1 MHKHIDDV
9 EFTIFD
15 TETTGLEPQSGDRIV
30 EIAAVRLK
38 GEEKIA
44 EFSSLVNPH
53 RQISEAAFKVNRI
66 TPLMLE
72 RAPDIETV
80 MPKFLSFIQDS
91 CLCSYNAGF
100 DLEFLNNELKLMGR
114 KGLEKVAVVDLLTM
128 ARRLIPGLERYSLG
142 FVSERLGIKFM
153 QEHRALSDVELT
165 LKLFTKLK
173 NMLKAKGIVDFVNFT
188 SLFGINAHFLDDII
202 NQKISQIQQ
211 AIALGVKLKI
221 KYISSSSAEVTERQV
236 MPKEVRQDKGRTYL
250 IGYCFL
256 RNDERSFRLDSIL
269 HLEIDNET

>member
-9 EFTIFD
+9 DFTIFD

-30 EIAAVRLK
+30 EIAAVRLR

-72 RAPDIETV
+72 SAPDIETV

-91 CLCSYNAGF
+91 CLCSYNASF

-114 KGLEKVAVVDLLTM
+114 KNLEKVAVVDLLTM
-128 ARRLIPGLERYSLG
+128 ARRLMPGLERYSLG

-153 QEHRALSDVELT
+153 QEHRALSDVQLT
-165 LKLFTKLK
+165 LKLFAKLK
-173 NMLKAKGIVDFVNFT
+173 DILKAKGIVDFMNFT
-188 SLFGINAHFLDDII
+188 SLFGINAHSLDDILK
-202 NQKISQIQQ
+202 QKISQIQQ
-211 AIALGVKLKI
+211 AITLGVRLKI
-221 KYISSSSAEVTERQV
+221 KYLSNANAEVTERQV
-236 MPKEVRQDKGRTYL
+236 LPKEIRQDKGRSYL
-250 IGYCFL
+250 IGYCLL
-256 RNDERSFRLDSIL
+256 RNDERAFRIDSIL
-269 HLEIDNET
+269 HLEIV

>member
-44 EFSSLVNPH
+44 EFATLVNPH
-53 RQISEAAFKVNRI
+53 RQISEAAFNVNRI

-80 MPKFLSFIQDS
+80 MPKFLDFIQDS
-91 CLCSYNAGF
+91 CLCSYNASF

-114 KGLEKVAVVDLLTM
+114 KNLEKVAVVDLLTM
-128 ARRLIPGLERYSLG
+128 ARRLIPGLERYSLS
-142 FVSERLGIKFM
+142 FVSEKLGIKFI
-153 QEHRALSDVELT
+153 QEHRALSDVQLT

-173 NMLKAKGIVDFVNFT
+173 DMLKAKGIVDFVNFT
-188 SLFGINAHFLDDII
+188 SLFGINSHFLDDII

-221 KYISSSSAEVTERQV
+221 RYISSSSAEVTERQV

-256 RNDERSFRLDSIL
+256 RNDERAFRLDSIL
-269 HLEIDNET
+269 HLEIDNGT